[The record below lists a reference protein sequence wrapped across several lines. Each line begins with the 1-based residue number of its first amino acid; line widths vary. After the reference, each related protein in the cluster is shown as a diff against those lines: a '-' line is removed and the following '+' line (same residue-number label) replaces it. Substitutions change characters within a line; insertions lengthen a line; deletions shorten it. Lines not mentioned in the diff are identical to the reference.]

1 MPIKLPFLPRRSEFP
16 PDLWT
21 KCPRCGEMLYNKQLQ
36 RNLRVCS
43 KCGHHFRLRA
53 DARLRM
59 LLDPDSF
66 EEHDAGL
73 ESTDPLGFVDL
84 KPYPDRLA
92 AARIAS
98 GLRDAAVWGVGRID
112 GGPVAI
118 CVMDFA
124 FIGGSMGSVVGEKV
138 ARAAEHALAE
148 RIPLVI
154 VSASGGARMQEGTLA
169 LMQLAKTCAALER
182 LAAAGVPYVSILTD
196 PTTGGV
202 FASYAVLGDINIA
215 EPDALIRFAGERV
228 ASGTIAVELPP
239 GYQRAEFLLE
249 HGFLDRV
256 VPRDHLRDEV
266 ARLLCYLREGSPCS
280 TAPFPPGTPVARAAG
295 DGHDAAFRPFGFL
308 NPKLPALPSL
318 PVVDAGL
325 RGVAALGAQA
335 AEIGAHAAEVIGG
348 RPGDGSGTKPGS
360 SGGATAPAVSSAG
373 SASAPA
379 SGRAAA
385 PASQSAGSP
394 TAVGPASPVTGAASA
409 PGPTAE
415 ASDPGTPRGFA
426 GTAPDADAQERA
438 WARVQAARNVKRPH
452 TLDLVR
458 AMATDVLELHGDRVF
473 GDDPAI
479 VGGLARIPGHAFV
492 FVGHQRGS
500 ETDENIRRNFGMAH
514 PEGYRKAMRL
524 FSLAERFRLPVVTF
538 VDTGGAYPGPASEER
553 GVAEAIARSIALMTG
568 LRTPIVT
575 VITGEGGSGGALG
588 IATADV
594 VLALENAVYSVI
606 SPEGCASILWRDASA
621 AKLAAASMRM
631 TAADQLALGVVDE
644 VIPEPAGGAQE
655 DPVSVAGAI
664 SGRIAAHLDHLGALP
679 VEELLQRRYL
689 RYRTMGAFT
698 TVEREVAPAAARR
711 SDLAGRLRD
720 LIEAGRATLGVPEA
734 GPART
739 VVDPDVDAPLREDL

>member
-1 MPIKLPFLPRRSEFP
+1 MPINLPFLPRRRDFP

-21 KCPRCGEMLYNKQLQ
+21 KCPSCGEMLYNKQLE
-36 RNLRVCS
+36 RNLRVCP

-53 DARLRM
+53 DARLRL

-66 EEHDAGL
+66 EERDAGL
-73 ESTDPLGFVDL
+73 ESADPLGFVDL

-92 AARIAS
+92 AARISS
-98 GLRDAAVWGVGRID
+98 GLRDAAVWGTGRID
-112 GGPVAI
+112 GRPVAI

-138 ARAAEHALAE
+138 TRAAEHALAAS
-148 RIPLVI
+148 IPLVI

-182 LAAAGVPYVSILTD
+182 LAAAGVPYVSVMTD

-202 FASYAVLGDINIA
+202 FASFAVLGDVNLA

-256 VPRDHLRDEV
+256 VPRDRLREEV
-266 ARLLCYLREGSPCS
+266 ARLLCYLREGTPCAE
-280 TAPFPPGTPVARAAG
+280 APFPPGEPVARATAEG
-295 DGHDAAFRPFGFL
+295 REAAFRPFGFL
-308 NPKLPALPSL
+308 GPKLPNL
-318 PVVDAGL
+318 PVVEAGR

-348 RPGDGSGTKPGS
+348 RAPGDGTGPHAEPPA
-360 SGGATAPAVSSAG
+360 GATPG
-373 SASAPA
+373 LPSASPAWSPSATSPA
-379 SGRAAA
+379 S
-385 PASQSAGSP
+385 
-394 TAVGPASPVTGAASA
+394 AASA
-409 PGPTAE
+409 ASAASTVPGGSQAPNAP
-415 ASDPGTPRGFA
+415 AA
-426 GTAPDADAQERA
+426 GGAPPVETGRSGAAVFRSAAPDAAEQERA

-452 TLDLVR
+452 TLELIR
-458 AMATDVLELHGDRVF
+458 AMASDVVELRGDRLF

-500 ETDENIRRNFGMAH
+500 ETEENIRRNFGMAH

-524 FSLAERFRLPVVTF
+524 FTLAERFHLPVVTF
-538 VDTGGAYPGPASEER
+538 VDTGGAYPGSASEER
-553 GVAEAIARSIALMTG
+553 GVAEAIARSVAMMTR

-575 VITGEGGSGGALG
+575 IITGEGGSGGALA
-588 IATADV
+588 IATGDV

-606 SPEGCASILWRDASA
+606 SPEGCAAILWRDPA
-621 AKLAAASMRM
+621 AARLAAASMHL
-631 TAADQLALGVVDE
+631 TAQDQLALGVVDE
-644 VIPEPAGGAQE
+644 VIPEPPGGAQE
-655 DPVSVAGAI
+655 DPVAVAASLAARI
-664 SGRIAAHLDHLGALP
+664 SDHLARLAALP
-679 VEELLQRRYL
+679 IAELVDQRYA
-689 RYRTMGAFT
+689 RYRSMGAFA
-698 TVEREVAPAAARR
+698 TVERGPSPVGRR
-711 SDLAGRLRD
+711 PDLASRLRE
-720 LIEAGRATLGVPEA
+720 LIEAGRATLGVPEP

-739 VVDPDVDAPLREDL
+739 MVDEDADAPLREEF